1 MENDVISRINQYTFP
16 EPNTGC
22 WLWGAATRDKKGYGV
37 LKVKGKMQFAHR
49 LNYQIHKGEI
59 PKGLFVCHRC
69 DTPTCINPEHLFLGT
84 TQENTQDRTNKGR
97 DIRGEKQWNSKLTDA
112 IVTAIRDAHKA
123 GYKRKDIAKY
133 FGVKYGHVTD
143 ILNRRAWTHL
153 D

>member
-84 TQENTQDRTNKGR
+84 TQENTQDRTNK
-97 DIRGEKQWNSKLTDA
+97 
-112 IVTAIRDAHKA
+112 
-123 GYKRKDIAKY
+123 
-133 FGVKYGHVTD
+133 
-143 ILNRRAWTHL
+143 RARY
-153 D
+153 